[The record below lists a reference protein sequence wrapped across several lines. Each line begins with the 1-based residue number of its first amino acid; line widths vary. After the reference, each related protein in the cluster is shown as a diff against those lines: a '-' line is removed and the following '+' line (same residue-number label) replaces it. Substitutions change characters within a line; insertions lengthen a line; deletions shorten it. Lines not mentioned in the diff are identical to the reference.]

1 MPAENA
7 MWHFRE
13 LQELWSFMSQH
24 RKNSTK
30 GKAVDQWFIRTGC
43 LWGLQVGKCCTW
55 SIWWATVLQSK
66 DKWGGERPPSSSF
79 LNRDHPSIISTFS
92 RLGRG
97 IFLAL
102 QGQAR
107 AVMAQWKSS
116 SRSQYSESLCFEMSP
131 FHSYCVCVCVY
142 RACPRGH

>member
-1 MPAENA
+1 M
-7 MWHFRE
+7 
-13 LQELWSFMSQH
+13 
-24 RKNSTK
+24 
-30 GKAVDQWFIRTGC
+30 
-43 LWGLQVGKCCTW
+43 GKCCTW
-55 SIWWATVLQSK
+55 SIWWATVIQSK

-102 QGQAR
+102 QGQAK
-107 AVMAQWKSS
+107 AVMVQWKSS

-131 FHSYCVCVCVY
+131 FHSYCVCVCVCVCTEHVQGVINLAELTGQDVGLMPPSLLSGGF
-142 RACPRGH
+142 RCTRFMPSNLLGFVVK

>member
-1 MPAENA
+1 M
-7 MWHFRE
+7 
-13 LQELWSFMSQH
+13 
-24 RKNSTK
+24 
-30 GKAVDQWFIRTGC
+30 
-43 LWGLQVGKCCTW
+43 GKCCTW
-55 SIWWATVLQSK
+55 SIWWATVIQSK

-79 LNRDHPSIISTFS
+79 LNRDHPSIISNFS

-131 FHSYCVCVCVY
+131 FHSYCVCVCVCTEHVQGVINSAELTGQDVGLMPPSLLSGGMS
-142 RACPRGH
+142 RASAARALCQVTCLVLWLSNH